1 MTFST
6 FSFPARKRAANLVF
20 RKEMVHVVWNQGK
33 REQDADRKVEGHE
46 DRI

>member
-6 FSFPARKRAANLVF
+6 SSFPAWKQAANRVF
-20 RKEMVHVVWNQGK
+20 RKEMAPMAQNEGK